1 MKKSIDETLKTVDF
15 YVGRVFRINRLL
27 RSRYRNLAVVATF
40 LLGVALSLIPGV
52 VLYKCT
58 KYFEKREAINL
69 YSIVKAPMLR
79 EAVNNV
85 RTLQFYYWSL
95 LKKWT
100 PHSDMSRS
108 DFIVYSGFLSHSF
121 KDVYEF
127 SNTADIVRL
136 YEIFRKADEKILQMK
151 AGKYVSKEGHMQYL
165 DFFKSKINE
174 CNDII
179 KRTAKETTEEK
190 LLNESYI
197 KEGWDREDILEA
209 NCMDFLNTQ
218 KVLPKAST
226 NSEVRYG
233 R

>member
-1 MKKSIDETLKTVDF
+1 MKKPIDKTLKTVDF
-15 YVGRVFRINRLL
+15 YVGRVFRINKLL
-27 RSRYRNLAVVATF
+27 RSRYPNLAVVAT
-40 LLGVALSLIPGV
+40 LLIGVTLSVMSGV
-52 VLYKCT
+52 VVYKCT
-58 KYFEKREAINL
+58 KYFEKRETIRM

-100 PHSDMSRS
+100 PNSDMNTSQ
-108 DFIVYSGFLSHSF
+108 FTVYSVFLGHSL

-127 SNTADIVRL
+127 SNTVDIARL
-136 YEIFRKADEKILQMK
+136 YEIFRKADEKIVQMK
-151 AGKYVSKEGHMQYL
+151 LGKSVSEEGRMQYL
-165 DFFKSKINE
+165 DFFKSKIDE

-190 LLNESYI
+190 LLNESYM
-197 KEGWDREDILEA
+197 KEGWDSEGILKA
-209 NCMDFLNTQ
+209 NCMDFLDGQ
-218 KVLPKAST
+218 KVLQKAST
-226 NSEVRYG
+226 NSEVKYG